1 MQSSRPIRGFVYFGP
16 AVSAPSQVT
25 VSCKPCLFRVSSA
38 HLCSQFLLLSQ
49 TCKKIDLLN
58 LTFFNK
64 RKLEADNDEFVIRG
78 AAWGCQPQLH
88 PSTQAAPP
96 ELVQREHPRLS
107 VSSSIAIA
115 TANLRSV
122 ELTITLRG

>member
-1 MQSSRPIRGFVYFGP
+1 LARQCLRLHRSLSVASLARLELAPHTFALSFFYFLKP
-16 AVSAPSQVT
+16 A
-25 VSCKPCLFRVSSA
+25 
-38 HLCSQFLLLSQ
+38 
-49 TCKKIDLLN
+49 KKIDLLN

-64 RKLEADNDEFVIRG
+64 GKLEADNDEFVIRG